1 MPIKQIKDYNI
12 AHFQGQNS
20 TNACIHTSAVLNK
33 HYHPKFRRER
43 WQKTYKI
50 DIPDYDKL
58 RRESNMTME
67 ELRSHT
73 KKTGQP
79 PPRTFKETDLTISAS
94 GTIFEPYVPPE
105 GDGRSMLLSGE
116 GTKQKFTEF
125 EKKGKSYLQARKI
138 RQFDEDFNVKTFPEM
153 ADDIYKKAQ
162 FGLNEYAFYK

>member
-1 MPIKQIKDYNI
+1 
-12 AHFQGQNS
+12 
-20 TNACIHTSAVLNK
+20 
-33 HYHPKFRRER
+33 
-43 WQKTYKI
+43 
-50 DIPDYDKL
+50 
-58 RRESNMTME
+58 ME

-79 PPRTFKETDLTISAS
+79 PPRTFKEKDLTISAS

-138 RQFDEDFNVKTFPEM
+138 KQFDEDFNVKTFPDV
-153 ADDIYKKAQ
+153 ADAIYKEANYC
-162 FGLNEYAFYK
+162 LNEYVRVTLVIV